1 MKAWVLRSQGKPL
14 KKQIS
19 LEDYP
24 DPIPGT
30 RDLIVQVEACGLCRT
45 DLHILEG
52 DIPARK
58 LPLILG
64 HQIVGR
70 VWRTGDQVKK
80 FQIGDRVGIP
90 WLNSVDQSCKFCN
103 KGLENLC
110 PSGKFTGYDVDGG
123 FAEFTSIQEDFAY
136 QLPEGPESF
145 ELSPLLC
152 GGVIGFR
159 AFRLS
164 GVSPGENLGLYGFG
178 SSAHIILQLAIKKGI
193 RVFVRSRG
201 NSRIELAKKLGAV
214 WAGDYFSPLP
224 EALQAGIIFAP
235 AGEIIPLALKD
246 LEKGGKLILAGIHMS
261 QIPSFPYQLIYEERM
276 VKSVANSTR
285 EDVKDFLREAVLHK
299 IKPEVTLYDFKEL
312 PSAFEDLSSGRLS
325 GTGVLLVKG
334 KSLFKREG

>member
-14 KKQIS
+14 KGRIF
-19 LEDYP
+19 LEGYP
-24 DPIPGT
+24 DPLPGL
-30 RDLIVQVEACGLCRT
+30 RELLVQVEACALCRT

-52 DIPARK
+52 DIPAHK

-70 VWRTGDQVKK
+70 VFKTGNQVRK
-80 FQIGDRVGIP
+80 FKVGDRVGIP
-90 WLNSVDQSCKFCN
+90 WLNSVDQSCPFCK

-123 FAEFTSIQEDFAY
+123 FAEYTLIQEDFAY
-136 QLPEGPESF
+136 PLPEVPEDF
-145 ELSPLLC
+145 ELAPLLC

-164 GVSPGENLGLYGFG
+164 GVSSGENLGLYGFG

-201 NSRIELAKKLGAV
+201 NLRIELAKKLGAA

-224 EALQAGIIFAP
+224 ESLQALIIFAP
-235 AGEIIPLALKD
+235 AGEIVPLALKD
-246 LEKGGKLILAGIHMS
+246 LEKGGKAILAGIHMS
-261 QIPSFPYQLIYEERM
+261 QIPSFPYELIYEERM
-276 VKSVANSTR
+276 IKSVANSTR
-285 EDVKDFLREAVLHK
+285 EDVRDFLREALLHE
-299 IKPEVTLYDFKEL
+299 IKPEVTLYNFEEL
-312 PSAFEDLSSGRLS
+312 PSAFEDLSSGRLK
-325 GTGVLLVKG
+325 GTGVILVKR
-334 KSLFKREG
+334 KRSV